1 MNASNSIVHRG
12 VWRVRVRHVRLYLR
26 VILTNRALARYG
38 QLTAL
43 SPVLP
48 TEAAN
53 SAASYDAGQ
62 CPLLAQSGHRDA
74 LNQCPLLGVKRT
86 SAEGG

>member
-1 MNASNSIVHRG
+1 MHRG
-12 VWRVRVRHVRLYLR
+12 VWHVRRYLR

-38 QLTAL
+38 QLTTL

-53 SAASYDAGQ
+53 LAASYDAGQ
-62 CPLLAQSGHRDA
+62 CPLLAQSGHSNRADG
-74 LNQCPLLGVKRT
+74 CPLSG
-86 SAEGG
+86 

>member
-26 VILTNRALARYG
+26 VILTNRALARHG
-38 QLTAL
+38 QLSTL

-53 SAASYDAGQ
+53 LAASYDAGQ
-62 CPLLAQSGHRDA
+62 CPLLALADIKTR
-74 LNQCPLLGVKRT
+74 LLHVRFWG
-86 SAEGG
+86 

>member
-1 MNASNSIVHRG
+1 MHRG

-26 VILTNRALARYG
+26 VILTNRALARHG
-38 QLTAL
+38 QLSTL

-53 SAASYDAGQ
+53 LAASYDAAQ
-62 CPLLAQSGHRDA
+62 CPLLALADIKTR
-74 LNQCPLLGVKRT
+74 LLHVRFWG
-86 SAEGG
+86 

>member
-1 MNASNSIVHRG
+1 MHRG

-26 VILTNRALARYG
+26 VILTNRALARHG
-38 QLTAL
+38 QLSTL

-53 SAASYDAGQ
+53 LAASYDAGQ
-62 CPLLAQSGHRDA
+62 CPLLAQSGHFE
-74 LNQCPLLGVKRT
+74 NEFQCPLSGV
-86 SAEGG
+86 SGH